1 MIDPKVHETW
11 GWVATAI
18 FDATISPEKMSQDGV
33 RKDINVNRPCR
44 SATSRFGNKESMI
57 DP

>member
-18 FDATISPEKMSQDGV
+18 FDATISPEKC
-33 RKDINVNRPCR
+33 RKM
-44 SATSRFGNKESMI
+44 E
-57 DP
+57 